1 MQVVEVKPCRQGKGP
16 RILAFSAFP
25 FIAPPL
31 LLEKVPAIPFMSLRS
46 SAKAD
51 LNIRKHL
58 DHLVLRNTA
67 PGHVKDHPSD

>member
-31 LLEKVPAIPFMSLRS
+31 PLEKSRSNRTGSMQRALSVFGLFTRSL
-46 SAKAD
+46 
-51 LNIRKHL
+51 
-58 DHLVLRNTA
+58 T
-67 PGHVKDHPSD
+67 G